1 MRKTYVTR
9 MPDKAG
15 AFLLASRIIA
25 ACGGNIARVN
35 YNRAVDTHTLFIEV
49 SATAAQ
55 HAEIARQLSECGY
68 LTELED
74 GKRILMIVLT
84 LSDHPGAVTPV
95 LEVLSRH
102 SVNISYISSQ
112 ENGTGVQHFKMGL
125 LIENTG
131 EIKRLIDE
139 ISRVCEIS
147 ILNYEVTDRLLDGT
161 VFYITFANEM
171 REILSLSQAQTNAVL
186 IQANKLMQLLDEQ
199 DKPALQTFDYIRRF
213 AQFVVEHRGAAF
225 NAQVST
231 LRLADGLILTAI
243 EPPCGSNTY
252 VLEYHG
258 ELLCVDSGFACYR
271 EEMLRLLEGL
281 FPRFSLRRKEAWLTH
296 ADVDHAGLLSLFDSV
311 YMSQNCYDNFALE
324 RRGAAN
330 FREQNPLHAPYCV
343 LSKVISDYEPPEL
356 RAARSWGQSATT
368 RRFPTSV
375 PARSGVDVRLLRGE
389 RRACQGRDGDRLRK
403 AAAFVQRRYLRKH
416 QGLFPDQQEFNRLA
430 PFLMTGVDSDPA
442 RARESRALLT
452 QTYAGYLCCPGH
464 GRPAVAG
471 SAGGRR
477 YREYVANVRPMSRGR
492 AFCVPFRLERGEGTD
507 GGKPT
512 SRGLPPEVPA
522 VPAAGAAADTWRTPA
537 P

>member
-356 RAARSWGQSATT
+356 SRCAVVGAK
-368 RRFPTSV
+368 
-375 PARSGVDVRLLRGE
+375 
-389 RRACQGRDGDRLRK
+389 RDD
-403 AAAFVQRRYLRKH
+403 
-416 QGLFPDQQEFNRLA
+416 A
-430 PFLMTGVDSDPA
+430 PLSHIG
-442 RARESRALLT
+442 SRAF
-452 QTYAGYLCCPGH
+452 G
-464 GRPAVAG
+464 
-471 SAGGRR
+471 
-477 YREYVANVRPMSRGR
+477 RGR
-492 AFCVPFRLERGEGTD
+492 STFTRGT
-507 GGKPT
+507 
-512 SRGLPPEVPA
+512 
-522 VPAAGAAADTWRTPA
+522 AGMSGARR
-537 P
+537 